1 MFHTGRT
8 VNEVDQWSTDREI
21 AMIGRPLPAAAA
33 QAQPRRRI
41 HGGDGAA
48 PPRHL
53 MGATA
58 AIADASSTA
67 SQIRLDRRSTW
78 RAAIVGALVGL
89 LIVMVLL
96 MKWLLEFQVTAAA
109 QRRVEQTATRAAIA
123 RCFELASPRAVDGCR
138 KELEARSSP
147 AE

>member
-1 MFHTGRT
+1 MTR
-8 VNEVDQWSTDREI
+8 
-21 AMIGRPLPAAAA
+21 AAPLPIAVA
-33 QAQPRRRI
+33 QPQPRRRI

-58 AIADASSTA
+58 VIAEASPTA
-67 SQIRLDRRSTW
+67 LQFRHDRRSTW
-78 RAAIVGALVGL
+78 RATLVGALVGL

-109 QRRVEQTATRAAIA
+109 QRRVEQTAKRAAVA
-123 RCFELASPRAVDGCR
+123 RCFELATPRAIDGCR
-138 KELEARSSP
+138 KELEAMSNS
-147 AE
+147 AD